1 MSRYAKAHAF
11 DNLKGPGD
19 SRPTALQIV
28 RDEGRLGT
36 MADKVFLVTGA
47 SNGIGVE
54 TVRALHATGGTVF
67 ATGRDVK
74 KTQAVIDEIY
84 AKDPDNKAP
93 IHLIEMK
100 LDSLA
105 SVRAGVEEVLKK
117 SDKLNVLVLNAGVC
131 LCPRCFLGLP

>member
-11 DNLKGPGD
+11 DNLNGPGD
-19 SRPTALQIV
+19 GRPTALQIV
-28 RDEGRLGT
+28 EDEGRLGT
-36 MADKVFLVTGA
+36 MTDKVFLVTGG

-74 KTQAVIDEIY
+74 RTQAVIDEIY
-84 AKDPDNKAP
+84 AKDPANKAT
-93 IHLIEMK
+93 IHLIEMR

-105 SVRAGVEEVLKK
+105 SVRAGAEEFLKK
-117 SDKLNVLVLNAGVC
+117 SDKLNVLVLNAGVRYS
-131 LCPRCFLGLP
+131 LSAILQAI

>member
-1 MSRYAKAHAF
+1 MSRYAEAHAF
-11 DNLKGPGD
+11 DKINGPGD

-36 MADKVFLVTGA
+36 MTDKVFLVTGA
-47 SNGIGVE
+47 SSGIGVE

-93 IHLIEMK
+93 IHLIEMR

-105 SVRAGVEEVLKK
+105 SVRAGAEQVLKK
-117 SDKLNVLVLNAGVC
+117 CDKLHVLVLNAGVG
-131 LCPRCFLGLP
+131 LCPRCLLV